1 MVYKKGSQGDDVKK
15 IQQALNETG
24 QYNLAVDG
32 IYGNETAKAVT
43 GYQQSNGL
51 GVDGIVGSET
61 WGKLFGG
68 GTGTQNNAAQPTTQ
82 KTPMGTEYD
91 PLKQTGTQA
100 DLAALEGGAPK
111 YTESEAY
118 QSAMQALTQHQ
129 SAKPEEYVSPYADRL
144 EALYNEIMDRG
155 EFKYDFNADPLYHQY
170 KDQYMAGGKKA
181 MQDTMAE
188 AAALTGGYGNSYAST
203 AGNLAYQQYLSGL
216 NDVIPDL
223 HNQRYNEWLNGGQKL
238 IDQMALLQGL
248 DDTAYARHRDNTGD
262 YYTQLE
268 YLSQQA
274 NDQYNKDYGAYQ
286 DALNKWATDRDYYY
300 GKDQDEQAL
309 AMAAASSGGGGGGGS
324 SKKGGSTSDPVSKD
338 YKIVLG
344 VAKDMTG
351 QKAFDYVGRMVGSG
365 VITEDEGNRILY
377 MEMGLDPSKF
387 GVDTDKDGGGDTGGG
402 KSGYSIPSLQHA
414 LILMANS
421 MGSDMALTEA
431 ERMTQEFGLS
441 MEERQKLI
449 AAVQGA
455 GTRY

>member
-1 MVYKKGSQGDDVKK
+1 MVYKKGSTGDDVKK

-32 IYGNETAKAVT
+32 VYGNETAKAVT

-129 SAKPEEYVSPYADRL
+129 SAKPEKYVSPYADRL

-188 AAALTGGYGNSYAST
+188 AAALTGGYGNSYATT

-223 HNQRYNEWLNGGQKL
+223 HSQAYNEWLNGGQKL

-274 NDQYNKDYGAYQ
+274 GDQYNRDYGAYQ

-309 AMAAASSGGGGGGGS
+309 AMAMASSSGGGSGGGGGS
-324 SKKGGSTSDPVSKD
+324 SKGGSTANPTSKD
-338 YKIVLG
+338 YNTILNT
-344 VAKDMTG
+344 AKDMSK
-351 QKAFDYVGRMVGSG
+351 QNAYDYVNRMVAAGW
-365 VITEDEGNRILY
+365 ITPDEGTKILTV
-377 MEMGLDPSKF
+377 EMGLDTSQY
-387 GVDTDKDGGGDTGGG
+387 GGGTGDKGG
-402 KSGYSIPSLQHA
+402 NGNDYDLGTLREAIVQISKTQGMNAAAAEVDQ
-414 LILMANS
+414 MAKDFN
-421 MGSDMALTEA
+421 LTYGMKQTLLDDA
-431 ERMTQEFGLS
+431 YRN
-441 MEERQKLI
+441 R
-449 AAVQGA
+449 GA
-455 GTRY
+455 Y

>member
-223 HNQRYNEWLNGGQKL
+223 HNQAYNEWLSGGQKL

-274 NDQYNKDYGAYQ
+274 GDQYNRDYGAYQ

-309 AMAAASSGGGGGGGS
+309 AMAMASSSGGGSGGGGGS
-324 SKKGGSTSDPVSKD
+324 SKGGSGSGANGKY
-338 YKIVLG
+338 YKTVLG
-344 VAKDMTG
+344 VAKDMSG
-351 QKAFDYVGRMVGSG
+351 QKAYDYVNNMVAAGW
-365 VITEDEGNRILY
+365 ITPEEGTKILTL
-377 MEMGLDPSKF
+377 EMGLDTSKY
-387 GVDTDKDGGGDTGGG
+387 GDAPDNNGGNGGGNDYDLGTLREAIVQIS
-402 KSGYSIPSLQHA
+402 KSQGMEAAAAEVDQ
-414 LILMANS
+414 MAKDFN
-421 MGSDMALTEA
+421 LTYGMKQTLLDDA
-431 ERMTQEFGLS
+431 YRN
-441 MEERQKLI
+441 R
-449 AAVQGA
+449 GA
-455 GTRY
+455 Y